1 MMYTKINGFDVYTI
15 TSADN
20 NTKASFVPEKGG
32 VGSSITMPDRNQ
44 ERELLFR
51 HLHFWER
58 NNPNLP
64 GGWPFLFPVCAR
76 LERHNVVGDYLY
88 DGKIYNLPIHGF
100 APYLPWEVSAHTTD
114 TLTMKLCATPKT
126 LAMYPF
132 NFCVELTYK
141 AANKIFTCAQRYTN
155 TGEKPLPYYA
165 GFHPYFLTPSAING
179 KEKVRVDFKATR
191 HFKCNEKLTDLVGD
205 QELLALPAS
214 IADPKINEQLSLL
227 GENKITTLSYPD
239 GLKINMKAAGVE
251 DPNLFNYL
259 QLYTQLE
266 EPFICLEPWMA
277 FPNALNT
284 IQGVRW
290 LKPNQSEHGILK
302 LWIERA

>member
-1 MMYTKINGFDVYTI
+1 MVYTI
-15 TSADN
+15 ASTDGS
-20 NTKASFVPEKGG
+20 TTASFVPEKGG
-32 VGSSITMPDRNQ
+32 VGSSIIMSDRHQ

-51 HLHFWER
+51 HPHFWER
-58 NNPNLP
+58 NNSHIP

-76 LERHNVVGDYLY
+76 LERANIAGNYLY
-88 DGKIYNLPIHGF
+88 DGQIYNLPIHGF
-100 APYLPWEVSAHTTD
+100 APYLPWEVTAHTGD

-126 LAMYPF
+126 LAIYPF

-141 AANKIFTCAQRYTN
+141 AANKILTCAQRYTN
-155 TGEKPLPYYA
+155 TDEKPLPYYA
-165 GFHPYFLTPSAING
+165 GFHPYFLTPPATNG
-179 KEKVRVDFKATR
+179 KEKVFVDFKATR
-191 HFKCNEKLTDLVGD
+191 RFKCNEKLTDLIGE

-227 GENKITTLSYPD
+227 GKNKIITLSYPD
-239 GLKINMKAAGVE
+239 GLKINMEADGVE

-259 QLYTQLE
+259 QLYTQPT
-266 EPFICLEPWMA
+266 EPFICLEPWMS

-284 IQGVRW
+284 VQGVRW

-302 LWIERA
+302 LWIENASPKS